1 MTSEERLSIMEEEYH
16 IPRRVLGKEVETMCN
31 LSQGIKEDALA
42 EGREAGREENLLEL
56 ISKKLAKGKS
66 LSQIADE
73 CEETEERIQELMK
86 KL

>member
-1 MTSEERLSIMEEEYH
+1 MEEEYH
-16 IPRRVLGKEVETMCN
+16 IPSRVLGKEVETMCN

-42 EGREAGREENLLEL
+42 EGREVGIAEGREAGREENLLEL
-56 ISKKLAKGKS
+56 ISKKLAKGKA

-73 CEETEERIQELMK
+73 CEETEERIRELMK